1 MPRFR
6 PQLTEGTQCLD
17 TASDSMPNRTWSI
30 PSAFLTFDPAC
41 SHLHASLIQQA
52 AILLTDLA
60 MPQQCHVHLLQ
71 KSLISTRHTHTRS
84 GQYAYIKIDTFPLLS
99 LSLAHTRRIT
109 RAGRQQRGTGCGFHG
124 DLQNS
129 TTYHQS
135 CI

>member
-60 MPQQCHVHLLQ
+60 MPQQCHVHCIASAS
-71 KSLISTRHTHTRS
+71 KISHQHKTHTH
-84 GQYAYIKIDTFPLLS
+84 
-99 LSLAHTRRIT
+99 
-109 RAGRQQRGTGCGFHG
+109 
-124 DLQNS
+124 
-129 TTYHQS
+129 
-135 CI
+135 